1 MVVSPLNWFESRC
14 LSIKDIPFME
24 LLKLY
29 VHLIQLLQ
37 LLHLPVPKV
46 HVSCHSRRDSVNMKG
61 NSMLVATAVDIV

>member
-1 MVVSPLNWFESRC
+1 
-14 LSIKDIPFME
+14 ME

-29 VHLIQLLQ
+29 VHIQLLQ